1 MQVHEVLRA
10 VVDPVKL
17 SVGDAS
23 EHGAASPPDSPRR
36 GACSCS
42 TCAAAAHAAGQ
53 QPAVVCRVPL
63 PEHLSS
69 GYVTPEEEL
78 APQDPEAQVR
88 PSMHDQ
94 SAAAVPVSLDKSCI
108 WALAS

>member
-10 VVDPVKL
+10 VIDPVKL

-23 EHGAASPPDSPRR
+23 EHGAASPSDSPRHDVCR
-36 GACSCS
+36 CS
-42 TCAAAAHAAGQ
+42 TCRAAALAAGQ
-53 QPAVVCRVPL
+53 CPAVTCRVPL

-78 APQDPEAQVR
+78 APQDPEAQVMPASYR
-88 PSMHDQ
+88 
-94 SAAAVPVSLDKSCI
+94 SACSCGPCQPAQELI
-108 WALAS
+108 F